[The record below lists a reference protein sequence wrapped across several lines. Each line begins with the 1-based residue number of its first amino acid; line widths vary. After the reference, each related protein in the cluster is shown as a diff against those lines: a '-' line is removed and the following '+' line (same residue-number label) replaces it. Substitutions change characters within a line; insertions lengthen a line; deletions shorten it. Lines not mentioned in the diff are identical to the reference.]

1 MKYTRSKKSGLLMPF
16 LDRIFDYKIVIC
28 MAKTLKH
35 LLDLLE
41 PTYPTDEL
49 ITSALFSIILTL

>member
-1 MKYTRSKKSGLLMPF
+1 MPF

-41 PTYPTDEL
+41 PTSL
-49 ITSALFSIILTL
+49 HILLMFTYWTYN